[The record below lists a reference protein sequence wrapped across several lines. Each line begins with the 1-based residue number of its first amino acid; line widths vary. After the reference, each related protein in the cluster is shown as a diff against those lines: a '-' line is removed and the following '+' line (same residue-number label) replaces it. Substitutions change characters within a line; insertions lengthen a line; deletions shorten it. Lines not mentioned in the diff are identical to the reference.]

1 MKGRLRIIGGRWR
14 GRTLRVPD
22 RPGLRPS
29 GDRSREVLFNWLQGR
44 TAGASSLDL
53 FAGTGALGLE
63 AASRGAAR
71 AVLVERDRELASA
84 LDRVRGE
91 WPETESVEVV
101 RADALRWLDTAI
113 GPLDLVFVDPPFGD
127 RLHARVLDALL
138 RPGLL
143 AADARVYVESPA
155 REPAP
160 VGESDAR
167 WSILRDKRV
176 GDVRMQLL
184 EPSSRT
190 GEALGDRSV

>member
-14 GRTLRVPD
+14 GRTLQVAD

-44 TAGASSLDL
+44 TAGALGLDL

-71 AVLVERDRELASA
+71 AVLVERDRRLAES
-84 LDRVRGE
+84 LKRVRDD
-91 WPETESVEVV
+91 WPDADAVEVV
-101 RADALRWLDTAI
+101 RGDALSWLETAT

-127 RLHARVLDALL
+127 RLHARVLEALL

-160 VGESDAR
+160 VVEGDAR
-167 WSILRDKRV
+167 WSLLRDKRV
-176 GDVRMQLL
+176 GEVRMQLL
-184 EPSSRT
+184 EPTART
-190 GEALGDRSV
+190 GEAVPAPSV

>member
-14 GRTLRVPD
+14 GRLLRVPD

-44 TAGASSLDL
+44 TAGASTLDL

-71 AVLVERDRELASA
+71 AVLVERDRELAAA
-84 LDRVRGE
+84 LERVRDE
-91 WPETESVEVV
+91 WPETAAVEVV
-101 RADALRWLDTAI
+101 RADALRWLDTAT

-127 RLHARVLDALL
+127 RLHARVMDALL

-160 VGESDAR
+160 VTETDAG
-167 WSILRDKRV
+167 WSVLRDKRV

-184 EPSSRT
+184 EASAGTDGAVP
-190 GEALGDRSV
+190 DRSV